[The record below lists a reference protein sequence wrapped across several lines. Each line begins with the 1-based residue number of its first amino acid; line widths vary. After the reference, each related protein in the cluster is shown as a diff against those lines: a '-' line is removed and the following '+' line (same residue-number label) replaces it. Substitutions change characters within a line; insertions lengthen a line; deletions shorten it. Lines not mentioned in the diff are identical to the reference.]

1 MWHIRFMK
9 DGGVRP
15 NVLLI
20 TLDQFRGDCLS
31 SAGHPIVR
39 TPQLDRL
46 AANGVRFARH
56 YSQAS
61 PCGPGRA
68 SLYTG
73 MYLMNH
79 RSVLN
84 GTPLDA
90 RHTNVALMARGLG
103 YEPALFGYT
112 DTSVDPRTVGA
123 DDPRLRDYE
132 GVLPG
137 FDPVGYLP
145 EGNPAAWVDWMRA
158 AGEAVPD
165 EWRQFVDLPQKLS
178 CVKNLNSVA
187 SPALKLFHSVSHCC
201 TSMLNRSPLPTGN
214 RLLA

>member
-1 MWHIRFMK
+1 
-9 DGGVRP
+9 
-15 NVLLI
+15 
-20 TLDQFRGDCLS
+20 
-31 SAGHPIVR
+31 
-39 TPQLDRL
+39 
-46 AANGVRFARH
+46 
-56 YSQAS
+56 
-61 PCGPGRA
+61 
-68 SLYTG
+68 

-112 DTSVDPRTVGA
+112 DTSVDPRTVGP

-145 EGNPAAWVDWMRA
+145 EGNPAAWIDWMR
-158 AGEAVPD
+158 GEGSTFPTTGV
-165 EWRQFVDLPQKLS
+165 FVDRPAEGSGATQYDAAHQTVPHRPLRLRRRSIGAASRGSHTVPSAAPSFSLAPPTRCSTPFGPPVLRGDVRGRRVHPLSADDDHPMSPPDDPQEQRS
-178 CVKNLNSVA
+178 CA
-187 SPALKLFHSVSHCC
+187 
-201 TSMLNRSPLPTGN
+201 TY
-214 RLLA
+214 